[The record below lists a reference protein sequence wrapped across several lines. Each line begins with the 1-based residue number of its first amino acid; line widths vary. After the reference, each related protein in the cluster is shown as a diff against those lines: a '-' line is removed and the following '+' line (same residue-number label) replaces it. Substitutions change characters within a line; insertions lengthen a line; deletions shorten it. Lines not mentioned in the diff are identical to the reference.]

1 MTITELIKQGTG
13 YGVIT
18 ISDNPITKE
27 PRVVVATRMLSE
39 VEDVVLKN
47 GYDYQQ
53 YEKSFYIELK
63 PSEMIEFLE
72 FHSEFFTYKTRE
84 KIKEAKEELEEFY
97 QQCKEIKSK
106 LEKNN
111 EY

>member
-1 MTITELIKQGTG
+1 MTITELIKKGTQ
-13 YGVIT
+13 YELIT
-18 ISDNPITKE
+18 ITDHPITKE
-27 PRVVVATRMLSE
+27 PRVVVATRMLSMVKE
-39 VEDVVLKN
+39 ALKD

-72 FHSEFFTYKTRE
+72 YHLDFFEYETRE
-84 KIKEAKEELEEFY
+84 KIKEVKDELKEFK

-106 LEKNN
+106 LEK
-111 EY
+111 